1 MVDKQLSTSPLILSY
16 FIHIF
21 ESLYHLYIMV
31 LQNGKSSIWVVFS
44 RSELLVLLQ
53 TWTALLEELGPQEQ
67 ILVPGGWR
75 GSSTNWVFELQEALG
90 TGRLTL
96 KTKKKQRNVG
106 KRRSSPNRNDM
117 LTMCV
122 YHGFVVQRL
131 QRSSYPNI
139 FRQSRFKAQVV
150 FLVERDLMPMLAVS
164 ALPPGMNSLEPEAT
178 KISFIPPK
186 RFSNIWHLII

>member
-1 MVDKQLSTSPLILSY
+1 MASRQSGWFFRGQNCWSCCRPGRLSWKNWDLR
-16 FIHIF
+16 
-21 ESLYHLYIMV
+21 
-31 LQNGKSSIWVVFS
+31 S
-44 RSELLVLLQ
+44 RS
-53 TWTALLEELGPQEQ
+53 WCLGAGEAAAP
-67 ILVPGGWR
+67 IGFSSCRKLRGWR
-75 GSSTNWVFELQEALG
+75 NH
-90 TGRLTL
+90 
-96 KTKKKQRNVG
+96 RNVG

-117 LTMCV
+117 LRMCEFSMV
-122 YHGFVVQRL
+122 FVVQRL

-164 ALPPGMNSLEPEAT
+164 ALPPGSNGPSDQVSMNSLEPEAT